1 MTYIINVSTANPST
15 NARNAQ
21 ADSAEASDRP
31 TVNKVA
37 RNFLARGYWVEVMDK
52 DSGEL
57 LAGPFDPDQPAPS
70 YIV

>member
-1 MTYIINVSTANPST
+1 MAFRINVSTADPST
-15 NARNAQ
+15 DARNAL
-21 ADSAEASDRP
+21 ADTAEASDRP

-37 RNFLARGYWVEVMDK
+37 RNFLARGYWVEVFDN